1 MLIQR
6 FILILPIVLAG
17 ACTLGPNY
25 TRPPIET
32 PGTFRGAEAD
42 TAAAASLAD
51 LRPGD
56 LFQDPALT
64 SLIETAREHNFDL
77 RIAAERIVQARAA
90 YRIRRADRFPTI
102 DASASVVNTRAPEN
116 GAAGARPDGSDRS
129 ATYTEAGFSLSWE
142 VDAFGR
148 LRRLTEAAQAQYA
161 ATEEARRA
169 VVVTLVAD
177 VMDSYLALRALDLE
191 FEIAL
196 RTQSIATDGL
206 RLTEARRERGIATA
220 LDVRQAEQLLFTA
233 RGRLAAIQRE
243 ITQVENALSLLLG
256 RQPGGIDRGVP
267 LESLRGPAEVP
278 AGLPSALLERRP
290 DIRQVEQELI
300 AANARIGAARAEY
313 FPRISL
319 TGFLGVQ
326 SRELSSLLTGSAG
339 LWSASASAIAP
350 IFNAGRTKSNVQITE
365 SVQRE
370 LVITYQRTVY
380 NALREVSD
388 ALAAYRRTGEQRAE
402 QERLVDALRASTRLS
417 TQRYES
423 GLDSYLQ
430 VLDAQRSL
438 FQGELELARIQQQ
451 ELASIVLLY
460 RALGG
465 GWRDVSGPSAGLPE
479 GSNVEG
485 RRSKQNGHAEEG
497 NAEDEK
503 VGGGRPHRSHG
514 AGR

>member
-1 MLIQR
+1 M
-6 FILILPIVLAG
+6 FIHRSTLILPIVLAG

-25 TRPPIET
+25 SRPPIET
-32 PGTFRGAEAD
+32 PGTFRGVEVASA
-42 TAAAASLAD
+42 TGGSLAD
-51 LRPGD
+51 VQPGD

-64 SLIETAREHNFDL
+64 SLIAAAREHNFDL
-77 RIAAERIVQARAA
+77 RIATERIVQARAA
-90 YRIRRADRFPTI
+90 YRIRRSDRFPSI
-102 DASASVVNTRAPEN
+102 DASAAVANTGVPEN
-116 GAAGARPDGSDRS
+116 GAAGSLPDGADRS

-177 VMDSYLALRALDLE
+177 VMDTYLALRALDLE

-196 RTQSIATDGL
+196 RTQAIATDGL

-233 RGRLAAIQRE
+233 RGRLAAVQRE

-256 RQPGGIDRGVP
+256 RQPGGIDRGLP
-267 LESLRGPAEVP
+267 LEALRAPAEVP

-326 SRELSSLLTGSAG
+326 SRDLSNLLTGSAG
-339 LWSASASAIAP
+339 LWSASASAVAP
-350 IFNAGRTKSNVQITE
+350 IFNAGRTKSTVEVTE

-402 QERLVDALRASTRLS
+402 QERLVEALRVSTRLS
-417 TQRYES
+417 TQRYET

-430 VLDAQRSL
+430 VLDAQRNL
-438 FQGELELARIQQQ
+438 FQGELELARIRQQ

-465 GWRDVSGPSAGLPE
+465 GWREFGQPSVGLDE
-479 GSNVEG
+479 SSKVEARTTKEDGTVKG
-485 RRSKQNGHAEEG
+485 RRVDGRTV
-497 NAEDEK
+497 K
-503 VGGGRPHRSHG
+503 VGGRNG
-514 AGR
+514 ATR